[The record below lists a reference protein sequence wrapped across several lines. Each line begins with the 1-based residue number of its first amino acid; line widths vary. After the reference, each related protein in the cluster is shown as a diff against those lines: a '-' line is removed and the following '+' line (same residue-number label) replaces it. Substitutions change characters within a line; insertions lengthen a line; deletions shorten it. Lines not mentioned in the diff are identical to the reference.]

1 MLDINGM
8 GIFFNEDV
16 PSQEED
22 DVWDEP
28 YQVLPDSPD
37 MEYDVNQYNYEKYF
51 DTYDQFVGAE
61 VYIPGEQV
69 RK

>member
-28 YQVLPDSPD
+28 YQVLLYYPDIDNIVDQENS
-37 MEYDVNQYNYEKYF
+37 EKAVE
-51 DTYDQFVGAE
+51 TYDHFVCA
-61 VYIPGEQV
+61 
-69 RK
+69 